1 MSKKRCKRK
10 VWSTEINPIAH
21 AIAGASIVDE
31 TALNKLRLGELAAI
45 DAMSKGL
52 GTIQDW
58 KTMVDMMNIAET
70 MGMNGIGSEILPY
83 CATMAK
89 AMKEAAHRYEK
100 TQKMGLSGEGIQ
112 AARDVYEYHDLQRT
126 SIARS
131 VYEQMIEKT
140 RRILI
145 NKTQGVVEI
154 V

>member
-1 MSKKRCKRK
+1 MKKRCNRK
-10 VWSTEINPIAH
+10 IWSTKINPVAH
-21 AIAGASIVDE
+21 AISGAAIVDE
-31 TALNKLRLGELAAI
+31 TSLNKLRLSELAAI

-52 GTIQDW
+52 GTIEDW

-83 CATMAK
+83 CAKMTQ

-100 TQKMGLSGEGIQ
+100 TKKMGLSGEGIQ

-126 SIARS
+126 SISRS
-131 VYEQMIEKT
+131 VYEQMIERT
-140 RRILI
+140 RRILT